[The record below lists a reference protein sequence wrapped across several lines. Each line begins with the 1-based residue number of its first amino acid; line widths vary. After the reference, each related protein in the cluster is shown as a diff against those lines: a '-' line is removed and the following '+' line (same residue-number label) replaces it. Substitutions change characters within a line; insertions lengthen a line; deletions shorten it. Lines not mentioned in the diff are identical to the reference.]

1 MGIGMNPPSIKWGPK
16 VAGCMVFVLLL
27 TTAAC
32 TSQIQG
38 VNSPVEIPG
47 KFTMTGT
54 RALTDQWWLDLE
66 DHDLNVLIDLALAGN
81 LNLKIAWDRLDQA
94 RAVARKTGADRYP
107 SMDLEAGASR
117 FYTREG
123 RETSH
128 SNNFSLGL
136 VAGYEVD
143 LWGRIRSARD
153 AATLDAQGS
162 REDLMTAALSLSA
175 QVASTWY
182 RLVEQYG
189 QRKLLDEQI
198 QTNEKVLKVVTLRFR
213 RGQAGAAD
221 VLQQRQLVES
231 KHGEIARVEAEIKVL
246 EHQLSIL
253 LGYPPT
259 EPVARQVTVLKDMPP
274 LPETGLPADLILK
287 RPDIRSAYY
296 RVQAADQRVAEA
308 IADRFP
314 RISLSAQI
322 TGSDEQ
328 VGDLFDNWFATLAAN
343 LVGPVIDGGKR
354 EAEVTRARAVASEDL
369 HNYGQVILNALGE
382 VEDALV
388 LESRQRDYINSLDQQ
403 LIFSGQAIDRVKD
416 RYTKGAEDYLR
427 VLDALLTHQ
436 QLQRTRLTAGR
447 KIIQDRIDL
456 CRALGGGWQLTRPG
470 QTAGRAEN

>member
-1 MGIGMNPPSIKWGPK
+1 MGISMNPPKNKWWLK
-16 VAGCMVFVLLL
+16 VYGCVIFILMI
-27 TTAAC
+27 TTASC
-32 TSQIQG
+32 TTPIRH
-38 VNSPVEIPG
+38 VESPVEIPEEFAMSG
-47 KFTMTGT
+47 EN
-54 RALTDQWWLDLE
+54 ALADQWWSVLE
-66 DHDLNVLIDLALAGN
+66 DEDLNALIEQALAGN
-81 LNLKIAWDRLDQA
+81 LSLKKAWDRLDQA
-94 RAVARKTGADRYP
+94 RAIARKAGADQYP
-107 SMDLEAGASR
+107 SVDMEAGASR
-117 FYTREG
+117 LYIREDG
-123 RETSH
+123 ETSH
-128 SNNFSLGL
+128 NNTFSLGL

-143 LWGRIRSARD
+143 LWGRIRAARD
-153 AATLDAQGS
+153 AAVLDALGS
-162 REDLMTAALSLSA
+162 REDLMAAALTLSA

-182 RLVEQYG
+182 QLVEQYG

-198 QTNEKVLKVVTLRFR
+198 QTNQKVLQVVTLRFR

-231 KHGEIARVEAEIKVL
+231 KHGEIARVEADIKVL

-259 EPVARQVTVLKDMPP
+259 ESVARQVTELKDMPP

-296 RVQAADQRVAEA
+296 RVQATDQRVAEA

-314 RISLSAQI
+314 RVSLSAQI

-328 VGDLFDNWFATLAAN
+328 VGDLFDNWLATLAAN
-343 LVGPVIDGGKR
+343 LVGPILDGGKR
-354 EAEVTRARAVASEDL
+354 EAEVTRARAAASEEL

-382 VEDALV
+382 VEDALAV
-388 LESRQRDYINSLDQQ
+388 ENHQRDYINSLDQQ
-403 LIFSGQAIDRVKD
+403 LVFSGQAMDRVKD

-436 QLQRTRLTAGR
+436 QLQRTRLTAR
-447 KIIQDRIDL
+447 RELIQDRIDL
-456 CRALGGGWQLTRPG
+456 CRALGGGWQVARPD